1 MIHQF
6 FSFMTHRFFFL
17 FALLFLS
24 IVSPAQA
31 KTCLVL
37 SGGGAL
43 GIAHVGV
50 LKVLEEQN
58 VPIDCIAGTSMGAI
72 VGGLYASGY
81 SAKELETLVET
92 SEWATLFSEPNNR
105 RDFTFQRKRDDINFL
120 MDFKIGLNDKG
131 GVALPKGAILGNQI
145 DLAFLNFTLRSHGIT
160 NFDQLPIPFR
170 AVASDV
176 ETGKPVI
183 LDHGSLVKAMR
194 ASMSVPGVFA
204 PVEIDGKFLVDGG
217 ASNNLPIDVARSMG
231 ANHLIVVHIPTILKN
246 YDELSSALT
255 VAAQMISILIKQ
267 NEERQLTTLSV
278 HDIYIRP
285 DIDGFSSSDFAKAKE
300 ILKPG
305 IKATQEQRTALAP
318 LAVSPEAYA
327 AVRARQYRPV
337 PENPVIDFVQLNN
350 NSKLSDEI
358 LWQKISIQKGER
370 LSMDVLQQDLSRLY
384 GTGHFENVTFDI
396 VEGPENKAGVIVSAE
411 EKTTK
416 TGMQNTP
423 ELSDNSSSLSPE
435 EKTEL
440 GKGLAITT
448 RPKDWS
454 MENFRFGLNLED
466 NFEGNTSY
474 NLSARYSQ
482 TMLNDLGGELNLD
495 GQVGENNKAKA
506 EWYQP
511 LTTQQGMFVAASG
524 GYEGQNV
531 PILEN
536 KQEIA
541 KYRLTR
547 YTSEGAVGTMLLDTD
562 AEARVGIERGFGYID
577 LQTGDV
583 SSAVDNNFDI
593 GNYFV
598 SFDYDTLDQVSFPKK
613 GQFGNLTFREG
624 TEVLGSTEDYQQG
637 EGRLTLVKSLD
648 DENTLIFTS
657 SLQLSL
663 QEDTPLE
670 GQFLGGGFLSF
681 SGYQKDQILSPNI
694 SSNRLLYIHQLYGNS
709 EGFFNLPVYVGGSF
723 ELGDYQERRQDLLSN
738 PIASGAG
745 FFGTDTVFGPMYLGY
760 GQSEGGIRSIY
771 LFLGRSF

>member
-1 MIHQF
+1 M
-6 FSFMTHRFFFL
+6 MHRFLFV
-17 FALLFLS
+17 FALLF
-24 IVSPAQA
+24 VSVVSAANA

-50 LKVLEEQN
+50 LKVLEEQR

-92 SEWATLFSEPNNR
+92 SQWATLFSEPNNR

-120 MDFKIGLNDKG
+120 MDFKLGLNDQG
-131 GVALPKGAILGNQI
+131 QVALPKGAILGNQI
-145 DLAFLNFTLRSHGIT
+145 DLAFLNFTLRSQGIT
-160 NFDQLPIPFR
+160 DFDRLPIPFR

-176 ETGKPVI
+176 ETGKPVV
-183 LDHGSLVKAMR
+183 LGRGSLVKAMR

-217 ASNNLPIDVARSMG
+217 ASNNLPMDVARAMG
-231 ANHLIVVHIPTILKN
+231 ATHLIVVHIPTILKN
-246 YDELSSALT
+246 YDELSSALA
-255 VAAQMISILIKQ
+255 VAGQMISILIKQ
-267 NEERQLTTLSV
+267 NEDRQLTTLSV
-278 HDIYIRP
+278 QDVYIRP
-285 DIDGFSSSDFAKAKE
+285 DINGFSSSDFAKAKE
-300 ILKPG
+300 IIKPG
-305 IKATQEQRTALAP
+305 ITATQDQQKALAP
-318 LAVSPEAYA
+318 LAVSSEDYTAI
-327 AVRARQYRPV
+327 RARQYRPV
-337 PENPVIDFVQLNN
+337 PENPVIDFVKLNN
-350 NSKLSDEI
+350 YSSLSDEI
-358 LWQKISIQKGER
+358 LWQKISIKTGER
-370 LSMDVLQQDLSRLY
+370 LSIDALQQDLSRLY
-384 GTGHFENVTFDI
+384 GTGHFEKVTFDI
-396 VEGPENKAGVIVSAE
+396 IERPEGKAGVVVSAK
-411 EKTTK
+411 EKTTEDK
-416 TGMQNTP
+416 GSDVAESPPTEVSETKSETKKDPETG
-423 ELSDNSSSLSPE
+423 LSV
-435 EKTEL
+435 
-440 GKGLAITT
+440 TT

-466 NFEGNTSY
+466 NFEGTTSY

-511 LTTQQGMFVAASG
+511 LTAQEGMFVAANA

-547 YTSEGAVGTMLLDTD
+547 YTSEGALGTTLLDND
-562 AEARVGIERGFGYID
+562 AEARVGLTRGFGYID

-583 SSAVDNNFDI
+583 TSTIDNNFDI

-613 GQFGNLTFREG
+613 GQFGNLTFRQA
-624 TEVLGSTEDYQQG
+624 TNVLGSTENYKQT
-637 EGRLTLVKSLD
+637 EGRLTLVESLD
-648 DENTLIFTS
+648 DENTFILTS
-657 SLQLSL
+657 TLELSL
-663 QEDTPLE
+663 QKNTPLE
-670 GQFLGGGFLSF
+670 GQFLEGGFLDF

-709 EGFFNLPVYVGGSF
+709 EDLFNLPVYVGGSF
-723 ELGDYQERRQDLLSN
+723 EVGDFQDRRQDLLSN
-738 PIASGAG
+738 PIISGSG
-745 FFGTDTVFGPMYLGY
+745 FFGTDTVFGPVYLGY
-760 GQSEGGIRSIY
+760 GQSEGGVRSIY

>member
-1 MIHQF
+1 M
-6 FSFMTHRFFFL
+6 MHRFL
-17 FALLFLS
+17 FVFVLLFLS
-24 IVSPAQA
+24 VVSAANA

-50 LKVLEEQN
+50 LKVLEEQH

-92 SEWATLFSEPNNR
+92 SQWATLFSEPNNR

-120 MDFKIGLNDKG
+120 MDFKIGLNDQG
-131 GVALPKGAILGNQI
+131 QVALPKGAILGNQI
-145 DLAFLNFTLRSHGIT
+145 DLAFLNFTLRSQGIT
-160 NFDQLPIPFR
+160 DFDRLPIPFR

-176 ETGKPVI
+176 ETGKPVV
-183 LDHGSLVKAMR
+183 LGRGSLVKAMR

-217 ASNNLPIDVARSMG
+217 ASNNLPMDVARAMG
-231 ANHLIVVHIPTILKN
+231 ATHLIVVHIPTILKN
-246 YDELSSALT
+246 YDELSSALA
-255 VAAQMISILIKQ
+255 VAGQMISILIKQ
-267 NEERQLTTLSV
+267 NEDRQLTTLSV
-278 HDIYIRP
+278 QDVYIRP
-285 DIDGFSSSDFAKAKE
+285 DINGFSSSDFAKAKE
-300 ILKPG
+300 IINPG
-305 IKATQEQRTALAP
+305 IKATQDQQKALAP
-318 LAVSPEAYA
+318 LAVSSEDYTAI
-327 AVRARQYRPV
+327 RARQYRAV
-337 PENPVIDFVQLNN
+337 PENPVIDFVKLNN
-350 NSKLSDEI
+350 HSSLSDEI
-358 LWQKISIQKGER
+358 LWQKISIKTGER
-370 LSMDVLQQDLSRLY
+370 LSIDALQQDLSRLY
-384 GTGHFENVTFDI
+384 GTGHFEKVTFDI
-396 VEGPENKAGVIVSAE
+396 IERPEGKAGVVVSAK
-411 EKTTK
+411 EKTTEDK
-416 TGMQNTP
+416 GSDIAESPPTEVSETKSETKKDPETG
-423 ELSDNSSSLSPE
+423 LSV
-435 EKTEL
+435 
-440 GKGLAITT
+440 TT

-466 NFEGNTSY
+466 NFEGTTSY

-624 TEVLGSTEDYQQG
+624 TGVLGSTEDYKQG

-648 DENTLIFTS
+648 DENTFIFTS
-657 SLQLSL
+657 SLELSL
-663 QEDTPLE
+663 QDDTPIE
-670 GQFLGGGFLSF
+670 GQFLGGGFLNF

-709 EGFFNLPVYVGGSF
+709 EDLFNLPVYVGGSF
-723 ELGDYQERRQDLLSN
+723 EVGDFQERRQDLLSN
-738 PIASGAG
+738 PIISGSG
-745 FFGTDTVFGPMYLGY
+745 FFGTDTVFGPVYLGY
-760 GQSEGGIRSIY
+760 GQSEGGVRSIY